1 MFGIVNFIMSFFFPK
16 SNSPTRNVDPPSND
30 QFHEESQENQ
40 NVNHRQKRYL
50 EFRYIDLKNNNA
62 VYSSTPAILSK

>member
-1 MFGIVNFIMSFFFPK
+1 MFGIVNFIMSFFFK

-40 NVNHRQKRYL
+40 NVNQRQKRYL
-50 EFRYIDLKNNNA
+50 EFRYIDLNNNNA
-62 VYSSTPAILSK
+62 VYSSFK